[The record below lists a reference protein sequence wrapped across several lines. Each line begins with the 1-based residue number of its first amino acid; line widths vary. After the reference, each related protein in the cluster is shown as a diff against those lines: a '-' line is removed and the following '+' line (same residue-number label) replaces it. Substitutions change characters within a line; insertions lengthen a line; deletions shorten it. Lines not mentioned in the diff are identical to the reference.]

1 MTFWLWTPP
10 AGGGL
15 RPGRASMHLMAAD
28 DPVESR
34 VLEAAALA
42 ALDASPPRFG
52 GHDAGLWL
60 AQQVTVPREPAVTR
74 IEYQLEVTGVN
85 GAPPLAASIEVADY
99 VQRVALIFPV
109 KGNFAIVFGHAS
121 EGDHLERSQ
130 AFAYDIAPLGRRYE
144 LLRTGNGARNE
155 HFAGWGREIR
165 APAGG
170 VVVRIQADVPDNP
183 MPGSMIDLDA
193 RPEGHWALLG
203 NGLVIDHGHS
213 EYSLLGHLMKGSL
226 TVRQG
231 DRVDAG
237 QVVGTVG
244 NSGHSSG
251 PHLHYH
257 LMDGPELFRSN
268 GLPSRFIGTETPTPR
283 RGALEAAD

>member
-1 MTFWLWTPP
+1 MTFWLWTPH
-10 AGGGL
+10 AGGGFTP
-15 RPGRASMHLMAAD
+15 RRATMHLMAAD

-34 VLEAAALA
+34 VLSAAALA
-42 ALDASPPRFG
+42 ALAAAPPRFA

-74 IEYQLEVTGVN
+74 IECELEVA
-85 GAPPLAASIEVADY
+85 GADGSRTLAATMEVSEY

-144 LLRTGNGARNE
+144 LLPTGDGTRNE

-170 VVVRIQADVPDNP
+170 VVVRLQADVPDNP
-183 MPGSMIDLDA
+183 I
-193 RPEGHWALLG
+193 H
-203 NGLVIDHGHS
+203 
-213 EYSLLGHLMKGSL
+213 
-226 TVRQG
+226 
-231 DRVDAG
+231 DR
-237 QVVGTVG
+237 
-244 NSGHSSG
+244 
-251 PHLHYH
+251 
-257 LMDGPELFRSN
+257 
-268 GLPSRFIGTETPTPR
+268 PR
-283 RGALEAAD
+283 RAPRRALGAPWQRPGH